1 MIRVKTLLHALRRM
15 HGGVTWRC
23 WGNPVDVLVET
34 ILSQN
39 TSNANSQA
47 GYKQLRR
54 RFRTWA
60 AVADA
65 PVEEVAQAI
74 RVSGLSN
81 IKAPR
86 IQSILRQIREANV
99 ARASRPRNRSI
110 GHDPM
115 IAKPVRTPDAGG
127 TPTKH
132 AGKMPAP
139 RAISLEHLRDLPPR
153 EAWRRLMEFNGV
165 GPKTA
170 ACVLLFS
177 FGMPIFPVD
186 THIVRIA
193 VRLGL
198 VPPRTGAEKCQDLL
212 EPRIPPGDRYEM
224 HVLLITHGRKTCRA
238 ISPKCEWC
246 DLIDECP
253 DGQKSEIR
261 STKSETNP
269 KRQIPNP
276 KRRRHAP

>member
-1 MIRVKTLLHALRRM
+1 MNMQTLLEALRRM
-15 HGGVTWRC
+15 HGGVSWVC
-23 WGNPVDVLVET
+23 WGKAVDVLVET

-47 GYKQLRR
+47 GYKRLRR
-54 RFRTWA
+54 RFRTWS

-74 RVSGLSN
+74 RISGLSN

-86 IQSILRQIREANV
+86 IQRILRQIREAN
-99 ARASRPRNRSI
+99 R
-110 GHDPM
+110 
-115 IAKPVRTPDAGG
+115 G
-127 TPTKH
+127 T
-132 AGKMPAP
+132 
-139 RAISLEHLRDLPPR
+139 ISLESLRNVPPR
-153 EAWRRLMEFNGV
+153 EAWRRLMAFNGV

-193 VRLGL
+193 ARLGL

-224 HVLLITHGRKTCRA
+224 HVLLIAHGRKTCRA
-238 ISPKCEWC
+238 VNPKCDWC
-246 DLIDECP
+246 DLAEDCP
-253 DGQKSEIR
+253 S
-261 STKSETNP
+261 SF
-269 KRQIPNP
+269 
-276 KRRRHAP
+276 